1 MEKKIVPRNDF
12 WTFLI
17 DLRHKFFFCPKKN
30 VSTLLGGFHHLALF
44 FYGLNLR
51 DLHQASRIW
60 CKIGISSC
68 LPQLD
73 WPRSKKTGKIT
84 KQCYQT
90 LFLGLMGFNTAN
102 NCKLHSDQVSR
113 HSITKKCDFGPFFNF
128 WPSPLKLDRGFSTG
142 RFGYCWAKKNPL
154 NGFSIVK
161 KYFLTISDH
170 KKGGVKKKGTINF

>member
-1 MEKKIVPRNDF
+1 MSKNEFGWPKKNWKSRWHRLRNDF
-12 WTFLI
+12 LTFLI
-17 DLRHKFFFCPKKN
+17 DLRHKIFFCPKKN

-51 DLHQASRIW
+51 DLHQASGIW
-60 CKIGISSC
+60 CKIGISSL

-113 HSITKKCDFGPFFNF
+113 HSVTKKCDFGPFFNF
-128 WPSPLKLDRGFSTG
+128 WTLCTPRETP
-142 RFGYCWAKKNPL
+142 
-154 NGFSIVK
+154 
-161 KYFLTISDH
+161 FL
-170 KKGGVKKKGTINF
+170 